1 MKFSLRKTA
10 SLTALL
16 SFAVLAGT
24 GIVLFLV
31 PQGRVAFWSEWKLWR
46 LTKENWAALHIL
58 LSLLFLVA
66 GVIHIVLNWGPIVSY
81 LRDRGKG
88 MRVLTAESAVAAVLT
103 LVFTTGALA
112 GVAPFRWVMDFNTT
126 VKDQASRTYGEPP
139 YGHAE
144 QSSLKTFS
152 ERVGLDLTQAM
163 ALLKAGGLSFQGE
176 ADRIQ
181 DIAKWNRRTPQEVY
195 LVMKAAEKP
204 KPASAF
210 GELPEEAAPGL
221 GRKTLPELCQ
231 EYHLDLSRTVAA
243 LEARRLKVSAEQP
256 LRLLAETNGMG
267 PHDLYSLIRQSTRKF

>member
-1 MKFSLRKTA
+1 MTFSLRKTS

-31 PQGRVAFWSEWKLWR
+31 PQGRVAYWSEWRLWR
-46 LTKENWAALHIL
+46 LTKEHWAALHIL

-81 LRDRGKG
+81 IRDRRK
-88 MRVLTAESAVAAVLT
+88 RIAVLTAESAVAAGLT
-103 LVFTTGALA
+103 LAFSLGTLA
-112 GVAPFRWVMDFNTT
+112 GAPPFRWVMELNTK

-152 ERVGLDLTQAM
+152 DRVGLDLGKAM
-163 ALLKAGGLSFQGE
+163 GLLREGGISFQGE
-176 ADRIQ
+176 TDRIQ
-181 DIAKWNRRTPQEVY
+181 DIAKRNGRTSQEVY
-195 LVMKAAEKP
+195 LAMKAAEKP
-204 KPASAF
+204 KPASAA
-210 GELPEEAAPGL
+210 GEPPEEAAPGL

-231 EYHLDLSRTVAA
+231 EYHLDLARIRTA
-243 LEARRLKVSAEQP
+243 LESRRLKVSTEQP
-256 LRLLAETNGMG
+256 IRALAEANGMG
-267 PHDLYSLIRQSTRKF
+267 PHDLYALIRQAARNP